1 MENIRIELHRLQSKI
16 KGKILLPEDNEFDS
30 ARATWH
36 IATDHRPALI
46 VLAANAKD
54 VIETIKFAGEVGQ
67 KVTVI
72 STGHGPTRSAS
83 GGIMLRLSGM
93 DAVRIDKEARTAYVE
108 AGAKWSKVLE
118 VAAKHGLAPLM
129 GSSSDVGAVG
139 YTLGGGLG
147 WLARKYGL
155 SLDNVNYF
163 DIVTSDAEMKRA
175 VRDNCDDLFWALSGA
190 GSAFG
195 VVTSMEIRLVP
206 ESFVYAG
213 NLVYGHEDAGM
224 LFDKYL
230 EWIEE
235 LPDEMSSALVFA
247 NFPDLPIVPEPLRG
261 KSAAIVRGCF
271 AGNIE
276 DGERIVN
283 KLREWKQPIMDM
295 WSKIPFSMADT
306 ISKDP
311 KEPIPVA
318 VTNVTIDELTEKAKV
333 ALLNMTYKDE
343 GHSPILFTEI
353 YHMGGRIASS
363 DRSESVF
370 AVRDAK
376 YVIKIMGLVL
386 GEGTRGFFN
395 AAVTGLKDE
404 LKDELNREEY
414 PNFLEGLEKF
424 RHPGW
429 LYPVDILE
437 KLGRLKARFDP
448 DNMFEN
454 GLEIGPVP

>member
-16 KGKILLPEDNEFDS
+16 KGKILLPEDREFDS
-30 ARATWH
+30 ARATWDA
-36 IATDHRPALI
+36 ATDHRPALI
-46 VLAANAKD
+46 VFAANAKD
-54 VIETIKFAGEVGQ
+54 VIETVKFAGEVGQ

-83 GGIMLRLSGM
+83 GGIMLRLSDM
-93 DAVRIDKEARTAYVE
+93 DAIRIDKESGTAYVE

-118 VAAKHGLAPLM
+118 MAAVHGLAPLM

-147 WLARKYGL
+147 WLARKYGM
-155 SLDNVNYF
+155 SLDYVNNF
-163 DIVTSDAEMKRA
+163 DIVTSDAELRRVA
-175 VRDNCDDLFWALSGA
+175 RDTCDDLFWALSGA

-195 VVTSMEIRLVP
+195 AVTSMEIKLVP

-213 NLVYGHEDAGM
+213 NLVYGLEDAGK
-224 LFDKYL
+224 LFDKYV
-230 EWIEE
+230 EWTEE
-235 LPDEMSSALVFA
+235 LPDEMTSALVLA
-247 NFPDLPIVPEPLRG
+247 NFPDMQIVPEPLRG
-261 KSAAIVRGCF
+261 KSVAMVRGCY
-271 AGNIE
+271 AGHIE
-276 DGERIVN
+276 EGEELVN
-283 KLREWKQPIMDM
+283 KLRSWKEPLIDM

-306 ISKDP
+306 ISNDP
-311 KEPIPVA
+311 KEPIPVT
-318 VTNVTIDELTEKAKV
+318 VTNVTIDLLNEKAK
-333 ALLNMTYKDE
+333 ADLLKLTFKDE

-363 DRSESVF
+363 DRSESIF

-376 YVIKIMGLVL
+376 FVVKIMGLVV
-386 GEGTRGFFN
+386 GEGSRDLFN
-395 AAVTGLKDE
+395 AAVAELRDE
-404 LKDELNREEY
+404 LKDELNPETY

-424 RHPGW
+424 SHPVR
-429 LYPVDILE
+429 LYPGDILE

-454 GLEIGPVP
+454 GLEIAPLL